1 MSETS
6 PVRYFEKNGK
16 TLSPKDRVSFTPD
29 SNVIIPNFSELI
41 TIPLDFIR

>member
-1 MSETS
+1 MPEKST
-6 PVRYFEKNGK
+6 RYFEKDGK
-16 TLSPKDRVSFTPD
+16 PLSPTDHVTFTPD